1 MKVHTDR
8 QGRKKPGRIIA
19 FSSQKGGVGKTT
31 SCMIAG
37 YGLAERGYKVLI
49 VDADPQSAASFLLHV
64 DRGPGVAEA
73 LKKTVKPEEAIY
85 KKSDLLHVLR
95 GSQGMAEAGDTF
107 SYSKRKE
114 SALKEALEPLRAS
127 YDYILIDCPP
137 ALNLV
142 AVNALTA
149 SESVIV
155 PVMADILSLKG
166 VEGIAALTQA
176 VKARTNP
183 EIRIK
188 GFLLN
193 RYNGR
198 SRVSKAVRAQLEKA
212 AEKLGAVIVPAPIRE
227 ATALKECQI
236 TGENPFMAIKKTAP
250 VYGDMTAFIDWME
263 GEG

>member
-1 MKVHTDR
+1 MRVHTEG
-8 QGRKKPGRIIA
+8 QGQKPGRIIA

-49 VDADPQSAASFLLHV
+49 VDADPQASISFLLHT
-64 DRGPGVAEA
+64 DKGEGIMEA
-73 LKKTVKPEEAIY
+73 LKKDIKPEEAIY

-95 GSQGMAEAGDTF
+95 GSQGMAETGDTF
-107 SYSKRKE
+107 SYSKRRE
-114 SALKEALEPLRAS
+114 TALKETLEPLRAS
-127 YDYILIDCPP
+127 YDYILVDCPP

-142 AVNALTA
+142 TVNALTA
-149 SESVIV
+149 SDSVIV

-183 EIRIK
+183 GVKIR

-193 RYNGR
+193 RYNSR
-198 SRVSKAVRAQLEKA
+198 SKVSKSVRAQLEKA
-212 AEKLGAVIVPAPIRE
+212 AEKLGTAIIPAPIRE
-227 ATALKECQI
+227 ATALKEVQI
-236 TGENPFMAIKKTAP
+236 TGENPFSAIKRSAP
-250 VYGDMTAFIDWME
+250 VYGDLTAFIDWME
-263 GEG
+263 EE

>member
-1 MKVHTDR
+1 MRVHTEG
-8 QGRKKPGRIIA
+8 QGQKPGRIIA

-49 VDADPQSAASFLLHV
+49 VDADPQASISFLLHT
-64 DRGPGVAEA
+64 DKGEGIMEA
-73 LKKTVKPEEAIY
+73 LKKDIKPEEAIFM
-85 KKSDLLHVLR
+85 KNDLLHVLR
-95 GSQGMAEAGDTF
+95 GSQGMAETGDTF

-114 SALKEALEPLRAS
+114 TALKETLEPLRAS
-127 YDYILIDCPP
+127 YDYILVDCPP

-142 AVNALTA
+142 TVNALTA
-149 SESVIV
+149 SDSVIV

-166 VEGIAALTQA
+166 VEGIAALMQA
-176 VKARTNP
+176 VKERTNP
-183 EIRIK
+183 GVKIR
-188 GFLLN
+188 GFLLT

-198 SRVSKAVRAQLEKA
+198 SKVSKAVKGQLEKA
-212 AEKLGAVIVPAPIRE
+212 AERLGAVIIPAPIRE

-250 VYGDMTAFIDWME
+250 VYGDMKSFIDWME
-263 GEG
+263 EE